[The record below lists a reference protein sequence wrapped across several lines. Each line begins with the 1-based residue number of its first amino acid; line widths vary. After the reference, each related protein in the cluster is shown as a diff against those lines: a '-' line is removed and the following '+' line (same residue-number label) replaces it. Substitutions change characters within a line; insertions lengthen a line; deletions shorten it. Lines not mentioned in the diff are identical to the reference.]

1 MLQLFYEGGALFMSI
16 LSIVFLAMII
26 TAVVNGVPIASGK
39 VLNVEQTRYR
49 LSYIKSLGLLA
60 VVIGLL
66 GQMIGLFM
74 AFEAIAE
81 MGEVSQAMLAGGL
94 RVSSITTIY
103 GLIIFIIAY
112 LIWFVLDL
120 MLNKAKQ

>member
-26 TAVVNGVPIASGK
+26 TAVVNGVPIFSGK

-49 LSYIKSLGLLA
+49 LGYIKSLGLLA
-60 VVIGLL
+60 VVLGLL

-74 AFEAIAE
+74 AFEAITE

-103 GLIIFIIAY
+103 GLIIFVIAY

-120 MLNKAKQ
+120 LLNKAKQ

>member
-1 MLQLFYEGGALFMSI
+1 MSI

-26 TAVVNGVPIASGK
+26 TAVVNGVPIFSGK

-49 LSYIKSLGLLA
+49 LGYIKSLGLLA
-60 VVIGLL
+60 VVLGLL

-74 AFEAIAE
+74 AFEAITE

-103 GLIIFIIAY
+103 GLIIFVIAY

-120 MLNKAKQ
+120 LLNKAKQ